1 MTIADLRVE
10 RFTGCYPSV
19 WSRASSAGT
28 PRFEEIRALRR
39 QLADRVT
46 PPPAGQAEPGRGR
59 RRTVTAAMSRDDDGL
74 RFSGSA
80 LLSRSAQAAAL
91 TAARPRTA
99 RWSGV

>member
-46 PPPAGQAEPGRGR
+46 PP
-59 RRTVTAAMSRDDDGL
+59 
-74 RFSGSA
+74 
-80 LLSRSAQAAAL
+80 
-91 TAARPRTA
+91 RTA
-99 RWSGV
+99 VLCSFNSPTKEEIYRGLKRKFQMAELITGRELCDLFRIEYESIVSVRSRRQC